1 MIFKAMSEVTNEVS
15 LGKLLCKLV
24 INVGNLKLL
33 EEAAMISNQL
43 YILFFW
49 QTAPAKKVMYW
60 GYWISIIQVTQFQVI
75 CASNLWHGKDYLFH
89 INWIMAITDNLVL
102 CAACFSEIIRL
113 NLFTIHTTKLHCEA
127 KKLHH
132 LFLQ

>member
-43 YILFFW
+43 YILFSDK
-49 QTAPAKKVMYW
+49 QHQPKKSCTGDI
-60 GYWISIIQVTQFQVI
+60 GYLS
-75 CASNLWHGKDYLFH
+75 SK
-89 INWIMAITDNLVL
+89 
-102 CAACFSEIIRL
+102 
-113 NLFTIHTTKLHCEA
+113 
-127 KKLHH
+127 
-132 LFLQ
+132 